1 MRQQLQTPGQKLVAV
16 RDQFVLKGLSDD
28 ALKKILPAYRQLIS
42 NLSAQLD
49 PSVFPQLSAHRQFWL
64 QSQIAT
70 IEAQF
75 AQLGLTI
82 KDVLTTQQLEAWKRG
97 VENAIDYV
105 KAGSNPTPAAA
116 QQTLT
121 STTIGGQQVSMTGNL
136 PGLAVDSD
144 PAFIT
149 PSNPTGGFIRPSIT
163 RQQIV
168 AAQGDAGFMK
178 LTTSVRV
185 KGKLVEQSWSI
196 DKLISSAMNK
206 SASDLTDQL
215 RAGFLGG
222 EANDEIARRVSHF
235 FGQLSGSDRGKVW
248 AMTQA
253 VVRTS
258 MAEASQ
264 AAHDAFYEAN
274 EDLLIPTKSGYRFWW
289 DASNDT
295 RLCPECAPMDGV
307 KYKERDDV
315 KGWPRHFSCRC
326 KILPI
331 TATMELLEEEEGPA
345 KGSFL
350 EATPVEKDSNGKR
363 KPPPAGY
370 TGDNAYKRP
379 MKIDG
384 KQQWVRRRDLGP
396 GQTTAGDM
404 LQNANEHSKRM
415 VLGKHMEAF
424 NKLTGKGGQYEKDP
438 QGAVRKLLGNGL
450 PPGSTPPRPT
460 RGPAPKPPAPTP
472 PPAPKPELTQAQILR
487 QRGDQLIKEVAPAIN
502 ANESIRRRAQTVL
515 KLRTD
520 ALVAAKTEAEK
531 EAAKAAYMKAG
542 AILNRS
548 DFKAKK
554 AMDKLFE
561 AMKQTSMTEK
571 EVKAM
576 VDRIDLKQ
584 WGTKRDLKKQVK
596 SDVADFVRMFNGK
609 GFTATTNGH
618 PWIQEIAPDLNG
630 RGYNQ
635 GGKFLAVRVQNTGN
649 LWHEMMHTVESQ
661 RPWMIEAAQ
670 EWAANRADDLTTAS
684 KFLKLRGMES
694 GTRRG
699 KPVFRLADIVS
710 GSDYSNQEIAWN
722 DDYLNP
728 YMGKVYDSNDAT
740 EVWTMAVETI
750 SSGRAGMVQLFSKHP
765 DLFRM
770 LVGLSQTP

>member
-1 MRQQLQTPGQKLVAV
+1 
-16 RDQFVLKGLSDD
+16 
-28 ALKKILPAYRQLIS
+28 
-42 NLSAQLD
+42 
-49 PSVFPQLSAHRQFWL
+49 
-64 QSQIAT
+64 
-70 IEAQF
+70 
-75 AQLGLTI
+75 
-82 KDVLTTQQLEAWKRG
+82 
-97 VENAIDYV
+97 
-105 KAGSNPTPAAA
+105 
-116 QQTLT
+116 
-121 STTIGGQQVSMTGNL
+121 
-136 PGLAVDSD
+136 
-144 PAFIT
+144 
-149 PSNPTGGFIRPSIT
+149 
-163 RQQIV
+163 
-168 AAQGDAGFMK
+168 MK
-178 LTTSVRV
+178 
-185 KGKLVEQSWSI
+185 
-196 DKLISSAMNK
+196 SSANQ
-206 SASDLTDQL
+206 LTDQL

-222 EANDEIARRVSHF
+222 ETNDEIARRVSNF
-235 FGQLSGSDRGKVW
+235 FGQVGGRNGGKPW

-274 EDLLIPTKSGYRFWW
+274 EDLLLPTKSGYRFWW

-307 KYKERDDV
+307 KYKKRDDV
-315 KGWPRHFSCRC
+315 VGWPRHFSCRC

-331 TATMELLEEEEGPA
+331 TATMELMEEENPA

-350 EATPVEKDSNGKR
+350 EATPVQYDKRGK
-363 KPPPAGY
+363 KLPPPAEY

-384 KQQWVRRRDLGP
+384 KMQWVRRRDLGP

-404 LQNANEHSKRM
+404 LQNANEHSKRL
-415 VLGKHMEAF
+415 VLGKHTEAF
-424 NKLTGKGGQYEKDP
+424 NQLTGKGGKYEKDP
-438 QGAVRKLLGNGL
+438 QGAVRKLLGKGL
-450 PPGSTPPRPT
+450 PPQPPARPT
-460 RGPAPKPPAPTP
+460 RGPGPKPVPPAPKPS
-472 PPAPKPELTQAQILR
+472 PAPKPELTQAQLLR

-515 KLRTD
+515 TARTN

-531 EAAKAAYMKAG
+531 EAAKAAYMKAS
-542 AILNRS
+542 AIVNRS

-561 AMKQTSMTEK
+561 AMKQTSMTDK
-571 EVKAM
+571 EVKEM

-596 SDVADFVRMFNGK
+596 SDVSDFVRMFNGK
-609 GFTATTNGH
+609 GFTATESGY
-618 PWIQEIAPDLNG
+618 PWLQEIAPDIGG

-635 GGKFLAVRVQNTGN
+635 GGRFIAVRVQNTGN

-661 RPWMIEAAQ
+661 RPWMVEAAR
-670 EWAANRADDLTTAS
+670 EWAANRADDLPTAN
-684 KFLKLRGMES
+684 KLLKLRGMES

-699 KPVFRLADIVS
+699 KPVFRMTDIVPDS
-710 GSDYSNQEIAWN
+710 NYSNQEIAWN

-728 YMGKVYDSNDAT
+728 YMGKVYDSNDST

-750 SSGRAGMVQLFSKHP
+750 ASGRAGMVNLHSKHP

-770 LVGLSQTP
+770 LVGLSQTR

>member
-1 MRQQLQTPGQKLVAV
+1 MQTDAQKLVVV
-16 RDQFVLKGLSDD
+16 RDQFALKGLSDD

-307 KYKERDDV
+307 KYKSRDDV

-331 TATMELLEEEEGPA
+331 TATMELLEEEDGPA

-363 KPPPAGY
+363 KPPPPGY

-384 KQQWVRRRDLGP
+384 KMQWVRRKDLGP
-396 GQTTAGDM
+396 GETTAGHM
-404 LQNANEHSKRM
+404 LQNTNDHSRKMILGSQKLVDEWNRRIKLKKYAN
-415 VLGKHMEAF
+415 
-424 NKLTGKGGQYEKDP
+424 DP
-438 QGAVRKLLGNGL
+438 QQLVVDLLG
-450 PPGSTPPRPT
+450 
-460 RGPAPKPPAPTP
+460 
-472 PPAPKPELTQAQILR
+472 
-487 QRGDQLIKEVAPAIN
+487 
-502 ANESIRRRAQTVL
+502 RR
-515 KLRTD
+515 
-520 ALVAAKTEAEK
+520 
-531 EAAKAAYMKAG
+531 
-542 AILNRS
+542 
-548 DFKAKK
+548 
-554 AMDKLFE
+554 
-561 AMKQTSMTEK
+561 
-571 EVKAM
+571 
-576 VDRIDLKQ
+576 
-584 WGTKRDLKKQVK
+584 
-596 SDVADFVRMFNGK
+596 
-609 GFTATTNGH
+609 
-618 PWIQEIAPDLNG
+618 
-630 RGYNQ
+630 
-635 GGKFLAVRVQNTGN
+635 
-649 LWHEMMHTVESQ
+649 
-661 RPWMIEAAQ
+661 
-670 EWAANRADDLTTAS
+670 
-684 KFLKLRGMES
+684 
-694 GTRRG
+694 
-699 KPVFRLADIVS
+699 
-710 GSDYSNQEIAWN
+710 
-722 DDYLNP
+722 
-728 YMGKVYDSNDAT
+728 
-740 EVWTMAVETI
+740 
-750 SSGRAGMVQLFSKHP
+750 
-765 DLFRM
+765 
-770 LVGLSQTP
+770 